1 MHTLLH
7 SNINMYVYTEYVC
20 SQSWKQISQ
29 KLHTHIFFLN
39 NTYIQKNMGSYCL
52 QLIPKDTLKDLLQ
65 FKKNLGV
72 PV

>member
-1 MHTLLH
+1 
-7 SNINMYVYTEYVC
+7 MYIQSMYSLNLETKFLKKFTYTY
-20 SQSWKQISQ
+20 
-29 KLHTHIFFLN
+29 FLPHN